1 MTDKLTPRTAR
12 ERALCRQAVVDA
24 VMRLAN
30 LAAYPRPKNHFEF
43 TRREADAERVA
54 VERYPDPPRAL
65 RTVRCDT
72 AGIHSYERPDTFW
85 VTYEDG
91 KFVSRFNIEHGI
103 GANIQRGT
111 GSATFDSVAAC
122 VRNRAGLSDDC
133 LRELLALPAD
143 PYMPVVE
150 PAEPRKIGYAVMG
163 PAGTVDAAFWTGSV
177 ERCFRAATAYYS
189 SRKIRELLLGDEVPA
204 DD

>member
-54 VERYPDPPRAL
+54 VELYPDPPREL
-65 RTVRCDT
+65 RKVTWAHPCGLELSVKFDTVRRVYT
-72 AGIHSYERPDTFW
+72 VISL
-85 VTYEDG
+85 G
-91 KFVSRFNIEHGI
+91 KIVYCAIDAI
-103 GANIQRGT
+103 GVVAMF
-111 GSATFDSVAAC
+111 GSVPEATM
-122 VRNRAGLSDDC
+122 
-133 LRELLALPAD
+133 RELLALPAD
-143 PYMPVVE
+143 PFIPVVE
-150 PAEPRKIGYAVMG
+150 EAEPRKIGYAVMG
-163 PAGTVDAAFWTGSV
+163 PDGTVDAAFWTGSV
-177 ERCFRAATAYYS
+177 ERCFRAATAHYS